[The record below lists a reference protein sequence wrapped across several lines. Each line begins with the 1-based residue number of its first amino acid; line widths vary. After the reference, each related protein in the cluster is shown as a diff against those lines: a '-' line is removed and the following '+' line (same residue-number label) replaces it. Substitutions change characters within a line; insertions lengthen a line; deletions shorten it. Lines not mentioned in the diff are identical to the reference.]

1 MDFLIGVLLFVL
13 FLNALFLILLILVQL
28 PKKEAGV
35 GMAFGGG
42 AGEALF
48 QGGAANALSKM
59 TTRGTVVFL
68 TLTLV
73 VSVLVSAKAGKDSG
87 NNIKG
92 LLDEDDSTNAVT
104 SVDTNS
110 LSTNI
115 LQSTNV
121 LVAPDGIS
129 TNQPVEIK
137 LPIPGSSNNSTN
149 ESNTVSTNSTSNAS
163 TNTTSNVSTNAPSGS
178 PEVDNQ

>member
-137 LPIPGSSNNSTN
+137 LPIPGSSN